1 VISWVERQIGFHTR
15 PSKLDRR
22 SDLNSLPERKGNIEM
37 SPSNHSNPADATPP
51 VDFMALLARC
61 LGNFK
66 MVERVMA
73 AFRDSAK
80 SDFSLLQGAIEHGD
94 FAAVVDIS
102 HRFKG
107 TASNV
112 SATGLVKHLIRA
124 EASGREKDQPEL
136 TRILAAL
143 QLEMEAL
150 MRFAEAFAPTT
161 TKPGPAAQVQD
172 SSEARHACAGS

>member
-1 VISWVERQIGFHTR
+1 
-15 PSKLDRR
+15 
-22 SDLNSLPERKGNIEM
+22 M
-37 SPSNHSNPADATPP
+37 SPSNHSNPTDAAPP
-51 VDFMALLARC
+51 VDFMALLGRC

-80 SDFSLLQGAIEHGD
+80 SDYSLLLEAIERSD

-112 SATGLVKHLIRA
+112 SANGLVKHLVRA
-124 EASGREKDQPEL
+124 EASGRDKDRPEL
-136 TRILAAL
+136 MRIQGDLE
-143 QLEMEAL
+143 LEMDGL

-161 TKPGPAAQVQD
+161 TKSGPAAPTQD
-172 SSEARHACAGS
+172 NSEARHACAGS